1 VIDLESRFRI
11 ANRKSQITNV
21 LTVVELLLR
30 TPWDGPWLSF
40 QNPSAVITAWE
51 PGDVRRCLD
60 EAERASRDGF
70 YAAGFVTYEAAAAFG
85 LPVHAPVPGGLPL
98 ACFGIFPRENVH
110 RTAAV
115 AFHGDGI
122 ANWTA
127 SIDRDEY
134 ACAFRRIKEHIA
146 SGDTYQLNF
155 TFRLRAPFDGDPRAL
170 FADLV
175 AAQRGAW
182 SAYVDLGT
190 HAICSASPEL
200 FFSLNGGRI
209 ECRPMKGTMPRGLTS
224 AADVMQADRLHTSAK
239 NRSEN
244 VMIVDLIRND
254 LGRIARVGSV
264 IVDSLF
270 DVERYPRHWQMTST
284 VTADVDGTG
293 LAEIFAALFPSGSVT
308 GAPKQRSMEI
318 IRALEPAP
326 RGMYTGA
333 IGMIDPLGRGHFNVA
348 IRSVT
353 IDRARQEAEF
363 GVGSGIV
370 WESIERNEYDECQIK
385 AAILTTRE
393 PAFRLLETLK
403 WEPDSGFVLIDRH
416 LDRLHQSADYFGFRV
431 PIVEIR
437 ATLEGALSGRAR
449 AAKVRVLLAQDGE
462 VECEVLDLGPVLDS
476 PLRVALAASPVSAG
490 DVFLYHKTTQR
501 AVYAR
506 ARASRPDVDAVLL
519 WNEDGE
525 MTEGTET
532 NLVVELDGRRVTP
545 PVECGLL
552 AGTMRA
558 ELLVRGEIAE
568 ERVPKAALARATRMW
583 LINSVRGWMEAEL
596 VS

>member
-1 VIDLESRFRI
+1 MIRDWVENHESR
-11 ANRKSQITNV
+11 ITHHEWEQ
-21 LTVVELLLR
+21 VELLLR

-40 QNPSAVITAWE
+40 QNPSAVITACE

-115 AFHGDGI
+115 EFHGDGF
-122 ANWTA
+122 ADWTA

-155 TFRLRAPFDGDPRAL
+155 TFRLRAPFDGDARAL

-200 FFSLNGGRI
+200 FFSLNGGRV

-224 AADVMQADRLHTSAK
+224 AADVLQADRLHTSAK

-284 VTADVDGTG
+284 VTADVDDTG

-333 IGMIDPLGRGHFNVA
+333 IGMIDPLGRSHFNVA

-353 IDRARQEAEF
+353 IDRTRQQAEF

-403 WEPDSGFVLIDRH
+403 WEAESGFVLLDRH
-416 LDRLHQSADYFGFRV
+416 LDRLHQSADYFAFRG
-431 PIVEIR
+431 PIVDVR
-437 ATLEGALSGRAR
+437 ATLERALSGRAR
-449 AAKVRVLLAQDGE
+449 AAKVRVLFAQDGE
-462 VECEVLDLGPVLDS
+462 VECEVLDLGPVLES

-501 AVYAR
+501 AVYER

-558 ELLVRGEIAE
+558 ELLARGEIAE